1 MVKTRALLVPPLV
14 QPKSPE
20 VPLGVF
26 TVTVADPSVE
36 IAADVRV
43 ICSWVLLTTNVL
55 TGVPLIS
62 PTVDETNWLPVT
74 VRT

>member
-1 MVKTRALLVPPLV
+1 
-14 QPKSPE
+14 
-20 VPLGVF
+20 VF